1 MCISKKQWNHVAK
14 ARPQPNGR
22 HEAEYRRKLAL
33 SKLGNWILCSP
44 SYSRFWFVMFIKS
57 IGIGFVGVMLFVASA
72 AAENSVLEG
81 VVKDAKGRPIQG
93 VDVRIRAKNSGSLLT
108 TVKTDGNGRYV
119 LRDLVAGTYRVTLVV
134 SGSVKTSINNTRL
147 EPGESTQLNFD
158 LTQTHA
164 SVTVKKGIH
173 RVWIPAFTGSR
184 LPGRWVEVDDTG
196 AWAAEASANN
206 IIRIS
211 GEELHRTIHSLDIKR
226 GQ

>member
-1 MCISKKQWNHVAK
+1 
-14 ARPQPNGR
+14 
-22 HEAEYRRKLAL
+22 
-33 SKLGNWILCSP
+33 
-44 SYSRFWFVMFIKS
+44 MFIKS

-81 VVKDAKGRPIQG
+81 VVKDAKGHPIQG
-93 VDVRIRAKNSGSLLT
+93 VDVRIEAKNGGRLLT
-108 TVKTDGNGRYV
+108 TVKTDENGRYI
-119 LRDLVAGTYRVTLVV
+119 LKDLAAGTYRVTLVV
-134 SGSVKTSINNTRL
+134 NGAIKTSINNTML
-147 EPGESTQLNFD
+147 GPSESTQLNFD

-164 SVTVKKGIH
+164 SVTLKKGIH

-184 LPGRWVEVDDTG
+184 LPGRWVEVDDIG

-206 IIRIS
+206 IVRIS